1 MQQPEAVEFARTQA
15 QVSDLVTADRAF
27 DLLYHLCDALH
38 QHRFDATSAVLETAL
53 DTYLDESAR
62 RAPMAPVVSDAECP
76 PQALVRLRTAID
88 RMHSIERGYTDGA

>member
-1 MQQPEAVEFARTQA
+1 MQHTEAVEFTRTQA

-38 QHRFDATSAVLETAL
+38 QHRFDATSVVLETAL

-62 RAPMAPVVSDAECP
+62 LGPPGPAVPETDCP
-76 PQALVRLRTAID
+76 PHALTRLRNAID
-88 RMHSIERGYTDGA
+88 RMRSIENGYDNPA